1 MPSPPASPQIDLFQA
16 VLSHLTYCELVLIKR
31 ITGFFLGFA
40 LVLGLVQPAYAADV
54 RPIDVVAVN
63 WIGSKPFEVTVSQ
76 VEASIRSEV
85 GVRWKKYTTL
95 EGALEDKSIDFVF
108 GQSLSSPIT
117 LTRPMQCEGNS
128 ASDFMN
134 AVRAETYKRLSIAD
148 YSNRYL
154 VILTPDAGCVW
165 SGRALIGN
173 IKAGNGVLTLQNTAS
188 AFIIVHEL
196 GHALGLGHSN
206 FLRCDSGKND
216 GPWGTDCKAVEYGG
230 TVDVMGNVDVDAPL
244 STYNQ
249 WQLGYLEKK
258 EIYQS
263 WLSEKIELSATDVI
277 GGTRAIFIRDGNAT
291 YWVEYRRASFATNF
305 KSGLVIFRTDPPPTA
320 AIVSPNPED
329 SVASEP
335 GSGVTTDYWMLNW
348 DNYTYVRSRAAGSM
362 TLPQGDVATTFSG
375 NVSIVA
381 SPSASANKVTVSITR
396 RADTTPPPAP
406 EIIDPTQWRYPDVSI
421 IKSGFDDGET
431 AIAGFE
437 VDVDGKVS
445 AVESAEVSNFTP
457 TYLNPFA
464 PLKTIYLKNLP
475 EGDYNIAVRA
485 IDVWGNK
492 SPWSKSVKA
501 YVDRGNPVITS
512 DFKVSSINTKETT
525 VTWNG
530 VRDEGI
536 GLCSTIFH
544 NPEGFVLARS
554 TAKSSP
560 SFAVPTGT
568 SYSAMAQVFDCLGN
582 GMAGDVA
589 LSSSFIEAAKSKRTG
604 KWSAAPAVYGVGAL
618 RCTGKCSASINVNG
632 NISAL
637 IGEGAAEIL
646 VGGKSVV
653 KVANSSAQVLRN
665 SESVSVGTTNK
676 VIRISGSNFVFG
688 GLTKF
693 EAKISEFKAI
703 SRGPDIPD
711 PSLDEPIQKSMNRFG
726 FNQQDFTNDWTVLPM
741 ARGTTL
747 LDPTLDLCAASYS
760 SESGREVRRQISV
773 TKVGS
778 PYLFLSS
785 ESVKYRSLTAANL
798 ALAELKKN
806 YEACVTNKGGT
817 ENGTFTDYT
826 FQSLPKSNA
835 ALVDEKS
842 RVVVR
847 ATIGK
852 SQAARQLL
860 GIYQYSGMYFTGL
873 YVVIAG
879 EKPITEDAVTRW
891 LDVAA
896 VLAKRLQNSTSTIG

>member
-1 MPSPPASPQIDLFQA
+1 M
-16 VLSHLTYCELVLIKR
+16 KR
-31 ITGFFLGFA
+31 ISAFFLGFA
-40 LVLGLVQPAYAADV
+40 LVFGFVQPAYAADV

-76 VEASIRSEV
+76 VESSIRNEV
-85 GVRWKKYTTL
+85 GVRWKKYTTF
-95 EGALEDKSIDFVF
+95 EGALEDRSIDFVF
-108 GQSLSSPIT
+108 GQSLSAPIT

-134 AVRAETYKRLSIAD
+134 SVRAETYKRLSIAD

-154 VILTPDAGCVW
+154 VILVPDAGCVW
-165 SGRALIGN
+165 SGRALIGD
-173 IKAGNGVLTLQNTAS
+173 IKAGNGVLTLQNTSS

-249 WQLGYLEKK
+249 WQLGYLEKS
-258 EIYQS
+258 EIKQS

-291 YWVEYRRASFATNF
+291 YWVEYRRASFATNY
-305 KSGLVIFRTDPPPTA
+305 KAGLVIFRTDPPPTA
-320 AIVSPNPED
+320 SIVSPNPED

-335 GSGVTTDYWMLNW
+335 GAGVTTDYWMLNW

-362 TLPQGDVATTFSG
+362 TLPQGNVATTFSG

-381 SPSASANKVTVSITR
+381 SSSASANKVMVSITR
-396 RADTTPPPAP
+396 KADTTPPPAP
-406 EIIDPTQWRYPDVSI
+406 ELIDPTQWRYPDVSI
-421 IKSGFDDGET
+421 IKSGYDDGET

-445 AVESAEVSNFTP
+445 AVEAGEISNFTP

-464 PLKTIYLKNLP
+464 PLKTVYLKNLP

-492 SPWSKSVKA
+492 SPWSRSVKA

-512 DFKVSSINTKETT
+512 DFKVSSINTQETT

-536 GLCSTIFH
+536 GLCSTVLH
-544 NPEGFVLARS
+544 NQEGFVLARS
-554 TAKSSP
+554 AAKSSP
-560 SFAVPTGT
+560 SFVVTTGA
-568 SYSAMAQVFDCLGN
+568 SLSAKAQVFDCLGN
-582 GMAGDVA
+582 GMAGDIS
-589 LSSSFIEAAKSKRTG
+589 LSSSFIEASKSKRTG
-604 KWSAAPAVYGVGAL
+604 KWSAADSVYGPGVL
-618 RCTGKCSASINVNG
+618 KCTGKCTASLTVNG
-632 NISAL
+632 NVSAL

-646 VGGKSVV
+646 VAGKFAT
-653 KVANSSAQVLRN
+653 KVANSSVQVLRN
-665 SESVSVGTTNK
+665 SDAVSIGARNR
-676 VIRISGSNFVFG
+676 VIRVSGSNFVFG
-688 GLTKF
+688 GLAKF
-693 EAKISEFKAI
+693 EAKISEFKPL
-703 SRGPDIPD
+703 SRGPEFPD
-711 PSLDEPIQKSMNRFG
+711 PSLDEPIQKSMSRFG

-747 LDPTLDLCAASYS
+747 LDPTLDLCGSNYT
-760 SESGREVRRQISV
+760 SESGREVRRQIAV

-785 ESVKYRSLTAANL
+785 ESVKYRSVAAANA
-798 ALAELKKN
+798 ALSELKKN

-817 ENGTFTDYT
+817 ENGTFTDYS
-826 FQSLPKSNA
+826 FQVLPKSNA
-835 ALVDEKS
+835 DLVDEKS

-852 SQAARQLL
+852 GLAARQLL
-860 GIYQYSGMYFTGL
+860 GVYQYSGMYFTGL
-873 YVVIAG
+873 YVVTAG
-879 EKPITEDAVTRW
+879 EKPIADDEVLRW
-891 LDVAA
+891 LDAA
-896 VLAKRLQNSTSTIG
+896 GVMAKRLQAGSTLQG

>member
-1 MPSPPASPQIDLFQA
+1 M
-16 VLSHLTYCELVLIKR
+16 KR
-31 ITGFFLGFA
+31 ISAFFIGFA
-40 LVLGLVQPAYAADV
+40 LVFGFVQPAYAADV

-63 WIGSKPFEVTVSQ
+63 WIGSKSFDVTVSQ
-76 VEASIRSEV
+76 VESSIRNEV
-85 GVRWKKYTTL
+85 GVRWKKYTTF
-95 EGALEDKSIDFVF
+95 EGSLEDKSIDFVF
-108 GQSLSSPIT
+108 GRSLSTPIT

-128 ASDFMN
+128 ASEFMN
-134 AVRAETYKRLSIAD
+134 FVRAEAYKRLSIED
-148 YSNRYL
+148 YSKRYL
-154 VILTPDAGCVW
+154 VILVPDAGCVW
-165 SGRALIGN
+165 SGRALIGD
-173 IKAGNGVLTLQNTAS
+173 IKAGNGVLTMQNSAS

-230 TVDVMGNVDVDAPL
+230 TVDAMGNVDVDAPL

-277 GGTRAIFIRDGNAT
+277 GGTRAIFIRDGKAT
-291 YWVEYRRASFATNF
+291 YWVEYRRASFATNY
-305 KSGLVIFRTDPPPTA
+305 KAGLVIFRTDPPPTA

-362 TLPQGDVATTFSG
+362 TLPQGNVATTFSG

-381 SPSASANKVTVSITR
+381 SPSSSANKVTVSITR
-396 RADTTPPPAP
+396 KADTTPPPVP

-421 IKSGFDDGET
+421 IKGGYDDGET

-464 PLKTIYLKNLP
+464 PLKTVSLKNLP

-492 SPWSKSVKA
+492 SPWSRSVKA

-512 DFKVSSINTKETT
+512 DFKVSSINSKETT
-525 VTWNG
+525 VMWSG

-536 GLCSTIFH
+536 GLCSTILH
-544 NPEGFVLARS
+544 NQEGFVLSRS
-554 TAKSSP
+554 SAKSSP
-560 SFAVPTGT
+560 SFVLPTGS
-568 SYSAMAQVFDCLGN
+568 SYSAKAQVFDCLGN
-582 GMAGDVA
+582 GMAGDLS
-589 LSSSFIEAAKSKRTG
+589 LSSSFVEAAKSKRTG
-604 KWSAAPAVYGVGAL
+604 KWNAAPSVYGSGAL
-618 RCTGKCSASINVNG
+618 KCTGKCTASLTVNG
-632 NISAL
+632 NVSAL
-637 IGEGAAEIL
+637 IGEGSADVL
-646 VGGKSVV
+646 VAGKSAT
-653 KVANSSAQVLRN
+653 KVANSSIQMLRN
-665 SESVSVGTTNK
+665 SDPVSVGTKNK
-676 VIRISGSNFVFG
+676 VLRISGSNFVFG

-693 EAKISEFKAI
+693 EAKISGFKPI
-703 SRGPDIPD
+703 SRGPEFPD
-711 PSLDEPIQKSMNRFG
+711 PSLDDPIQKSMSRFG
-726 FNQQDFTNDWTVLPM
+726 FNQQDFTSVWTVLPM

-747 LDPTLDLCAASYS
+747 LDPTLDLCGSNYT
-760 SESGREVRRQISV
+760 SESGREIRRQISV

-785 ESVKYRSLTAANL
+785 ESVKYRSVAAANT
-798 ALAELKKN
+798 ALTELKKN
-806 YEACVTNKGGT
+806 FDACVANKGGT
-817 ENGTFTDYT
+817 ENGNFTDYS
-826 FQSLPKSNA
+826 FQVLPKSNS

-852 SQAARQLL
+852 GQSARQLL
-860 GIYQYSGMYFTGL
+860 GVYQYSGMYFTGL
-873 YVVIAG
+873 YVVVAG
-879 EKPITEDAVTRW
+879 ETPITDEEVLRW
-891 LDVAA
+891 LDAA
-896 VLAKRLQNSTSTIG
+896 GVMAKRLQAGSTLQG

>member
-1 MPSPPASPQIDLFQA
+1 MR
-16 VLSHLTYCELVLIKR
+16 IKR
-31 ITGFFLGFA
+31 ISGFLVGFA
-40 LVLGLVQPAYAADV
+40 LVLGFVQPAYAADV
-54 RPIDVVAVN
+54 RPIDVVSVN
-63 WIGSKPFEVTVSQ
+63 WIGAKPFEVRVSQ
-76 VEASIRSEV
+76 LESSIRNEV

-117 LTRPMQCEGNS
+117 LTRPMQCEGNA

-134 AVRAETYKRLSIAD
+134 SVRAETYKRLSIVD
-148 YSNRYL
+148 YSKRYL

-165 SGRALIGN
+165 VGRALIGN

-216 GPWGTDCKAVEYGG
+216 GPWGSDCKAVEYGG

-249 WQLGYLEKK
+249 WQLGYLDEKD
-258 EIYQS
+258 IYQS

-277 GGTRAIFIRDGNAT
+277 GGTRAIFIRDGKAT
-291 YWVEYRRASFATNF
+291 YWVEYRRASFATNY
-305 KSGLVIFRTDPPPTA
+305 KAGLVIFRTDPPPTA

-362 TLPQGDVATTFSG
+362 TLPQGNVATTFSG

-381 SPSASANKVTVSITR
+381 SPSVSANKVTVSITR
-396 RADTTPPPAP
+396 KADTTPPPAP
-406 EIIDPTQWRYPDVSI
+406 EILDPAQWRYPDVSI
-421 IKSGFDDGET
+421 IKSGYDDGET

-437 VDVDGKVS
+437 VDVDGRVS
-445 AVESAEVSNFTP
+445 SVESAEVSNFTP

-464 PLKTIYLKNLP
+464 PLKTVYLKNLP
-475 EGDYNIAVRA
+475 EGDYNIAIRA

-512 DFKVSSINTKETT
+512 DFRVSSINSKETT
-525 VTWNG
+525 VSWNG

-536 GLCSTIFH
+536 GLCSTVLH
-544 NPEGFVLARS
+544 NEEGFVLSRS
-554 TAKSSP
+554 AAKSSP
-560 SFAVPTGT
+560 SFVVPTGST
-568 SYSAMAQVFDCLGN
+568 FSAKAQVFDCLGN
-582 GMAGDVA
+582 GMAGDVS

-604 KWSAAPAVYGVGAL
+604 KWSAAPAVYGPGAL
-618 RCTGKCSASINVNG
+618 KCTGKCNASISTNG
-632 NISAL
+632 NVSAL
-637 IGEGAAEIL
+637 IGEGSADIL
-646 VGGKSVV
+646 VTSKVV
-653 KVANSSAQVLRN
+653 TKVATSKAQVLRN
-665 SESVSVGTTNK
+665 SEPVALGARNK
-676 VIRISGSNFVFG
+676 VVRISGKDFVFG

-693 EAKISEFKAI
+693 ESKISEFKPI
-703 SRGPDIPD
+703 SRGPEFPD
-711 PSLDEPIQKSMNRFG
+711 PSLDEPAQRAMSRFG

-747 LDPTLDLCAASYS
+747 LDPTLDLCGSNYT
-760 SESGREVRRQISV
+760 SESGREIRRQISV

-785 ESVKYRSLTAANL
+785 ESVRYRSVAAANA

-817 ENGTFTDYT
+817 ENGVFTEYS
-826 FQSLPKSNA
+826 FQSLPTIKA

-852 SQAARQLL
+852 GQAARQLL
-860 GIYQYSGMYFTGL
+860 GVYQYSGMYFTGL
-873 YVVIAG
+873 YVVTAG
-879 EKPITEDAVTRW
+879 EKPIADDEVLRW
-891 LDVAA
+891 LDVAG
-896 VLAKRLQNSTSTIG
+896 VMAKRLQAGSTLQG